1 MVLPFTCHPEVS
13 INGQQKALIGGR
25 VFCAACNTVGWIAK
39 AGGPYRTTLCGA
51 ETALEGDVVDCQCPI
66 SPALVS
72 SKQDFVWCDDRSG
85 IDGCFD
91 ATRMQGDWY
100 SPNPKALTSSKRIVE
115 EFVTQPSAVELEGRI
130 CPQMTDEK
138 FFEMVLGLRD
148 RAIKVIQRRER
159 LLTEWSATEK
169 ERVKDWF
176 GVADEE
182 TRALLRTGLAKLIA
196 ALAVMT
202 SKNFVR
208 YTPDFGEQLGCIPSS
223 PEDQVAA
230 VCRTDVQT
238 RTIAF
243 TRRFCGISEISP
255 NKDSKISILIHEVT
269 HFDDIFGTHDH
280 KYGLH
285 VSRILA
291 TKDAVKT
298 KTNADSYAGYIC
310 DGMIFPD

>member
-1 MVLPFTCHPEVS
+1 
-13 INGQQKALIGGR
+13 
-25 VFCAACNTVGWIAK
+25 
-39 AGGPYRTTLCGA
+39 
-51 ETALEGDVVDCQCPI
+51 
-66 SPALVS
+66 
-72 SKQDFVWCDDRSG
+72 
-85 IDGCFD
+85 
-91 ATRMQGDWY
+91 
-100 SPNPKALTSSKRIVE
+100 
-115 EFVTQPSAVELEGRI
+115 
-130 CPQMTDEK
+130 
-138 FFEMVLGLRD
+138 MVLGLRD

-169 ERVKDWF
+169 QRVKDWF

-182 TRALLRTGLAKLIA
+182 TRAFLRTGLAKLIA

-202 SKNFVR
+202 GKNFVR
-208 YTPDFGEQLGCIPSS
+208 YTPDFGEQQGCIPSS

-269 HFDDIFGTHDH
+269 HFDDIFGTYDH

-285 VSRILA
+285 VSRMLA
-291 TKDAVKT
+291 TTDAVKT